1 MAEKVEDKSRKGIN
15 ANDLKKALRIFQY
28 IKPFRLLFSV
38 GFFFLLI
45 TMAASLAFPKLLGNL
60 MSATPANLGDR
71 VALLAGVLVLQAVA
85 GFFRIL
91 IFVNVTEKSLAN
103 IRQDVYAHLIR
114 LPMSFFSEKRVGE
127 LNSRIASDTAQ
138 IQETLTST
146 LAEFLRQISM
156 VVGGIIILAITS
168 VKLTLFIIA
177 VIPTMMVLALV
188 FGRYIRKYSKQ
199 VQAEVAESNTI
210 VEETLQAI
218 QTVKAFANEFFEIVR
233 YRKKTDEVAKT
244 AIKGGLYRG
253 AFASFIILGI
263 FGSIVAVI
271 WFAVGMI
278 HSGELAQESLSEFIL
293 YAVFIGGS
301 IGGLAN
307 VYTNIQKAI
316 GATEDLFSI
325 LDTDAEPVEAKEVA
339 TLPGFKGAI
348 SFKNVNF
355 AYPSREDVQVL
366 NGIDLHIASGEQV
379 ALVGSSGAGK
389 STMVSLVLRFFDP
402 TGGEILFDDKSAKAY
417 DLHALRNQMAV
428 VPQDVVLFGGTIRE
442 NIAYGKPRATDDE
455 IEEAA
460 RKANAHDF
468 IIGFPDGYQTEVGE
482 RGIQLSGGQRQRIAI
497 ARAVLKNPKIL
508 VLDEATS
515 SLDSESEKLV
525 QDALDKLMKGRTS
538 IVIAHRLSTV
548 RNADRIL
555 VMEKGQIIESGP
567 HKELVARE
575 KGVYKKLSELQLMSR

>member
-1 MAEKVEDKSRKGIN
+1 MEEEKKRKAIKVS
-15 ANDLKKALRIFQY
+15 DLKKAMRIFTY
-28 IKPFRLLFSV
+28 IKPFRVKFSI

-45 TMAASLAFPKLLGNL
+45 TMVASLAFPKLLSDL
-60 MSATPANLGDR
+60 MSASQENLGSR
-71 VALLAGVLVLQAVA
+71 VALLAGVLVFQAVA

-91 IFVNVTEKSLAN
+91 IFVDVTEKSLAK
-103 IRQDVYAHLIR
+103 IRQDVYTHLIR

-156 VVGGIIILAITS
+156 VVGGIAILAYTS

-177 VIPTMMVLALV
+177 VIPTMMILALV
-188 FGRYIRKYSKQ
+188 FGRYIRKYSKK

-218 QTVKAFANEFFEIVR
+218 QTVKAFANEFFEILR
-233 YRKKTDEVAKT
+233 YKKKTDEVAQT
-244 AIKGGLYRG
+244 AIKGGIYRG

-278 HSGELAQESLSEFIL
+278 HACDLKQESLSEFIL

-307 VYTNIQKAI
+307 VYTSLQKSI

-325 LDTDAEPVEAKEVA
+325 LDTEPEPVEQSVGAGELHDFSGA
-339 TLPGFKGAI
+339 IEFKGVHF
-348 SFKNVNF
+348 S
-355 AYPSREDVQVL
+355 YPSRPDVAVL
-366 NGIDLHIASGEQV
+366 KGIDLDVRAGEQI

-389 STMVSLVLRFFDP
+389 STMVSMVLRFYAPTEGQISFDGKP
-402 TGGEILFDDKSAKAY
+402 AQEY

-428 VPQDVVLFGGTIRE
+428 VPQDVVLFGGSIRE
-442 NIAYGKPRATDDE
+442 NIAYGKPEAKDAE

-468 IIGFPDGYQTEVGE
+468 IISFPDGYQTQVGE

-497 ARAVLKNPKIL
+497 ARAVLKNPRIL

-515 SLDSESEKLV
+515 SLDSESERLV

-555 VMEKGQIIESGP
+555 VMDNGRIVESGT
-567 HKELVARE
+567 HEELTAKEEGIYR
-575 KGVYKKLSELQLMSR
+575 KLSSLQLMA

>member
-348 SFKNVNF
+348 SFKNVAF

>member
-1 MAEKVEDKSRKGIN
+1 MEEEKKRKKVIKVS
-15 ANDLKKALRIFQY
+15 DLKRAMRIFTY
-28 IKPFRLLFSV
+28 IRPFRLLFGV

-45 TMAASLAFPKLLGNL
+45 TMVASLAFPKLLSDLMNAGPENL
-60 MSATPANLGDR
+60 KLR
-71 VALLAGVLVLQAVA
+71 VGVLAGVLVLQAIA
-85 GFFRIL
+85 GFFRIM
-91 IFVNVTEKSLAN
+91 IFVNVTERSLAK

-114 LPMSFFSEKRVGE
+114 LNMRFFNEKRVGE

-156 VVGGIIILAITS
+156 VVGGIIILAVTS

-177 VIPTMMVLALV
+177 VIPTMMILALI

-199 VQAEVAESNTI
+199 VQSEVAESNTI

-218 QTVKAFANEFFEIVR
+218 QTVKAFANEFFEIAR
-233 YRKKTDEVAKT
+233 YTSKTNAVAKT

-278 HSGELAQESLSEFIL
+278 HRGELGQESLSEFIL

-301 IGGLAN
+301 IGGLAT

-325 LDTDAEPVEAKEVA
+325 LDTEPEPIPAIKPDSHLE
-339 TLPGFKGAI
+339 GFKGEI
-348 SFKNVNF
+348 SFKDVEF
-355 AYPSREDVQVL
+355 SYPSRPDVEVL
-366 NGIDLHIASGEQV
+366 KGINLDIKAGEQV

-389 STMVSLVLRFFDP
+389 STMVNMVLRFYAPTKGTLSFD
-402 TGGEILFDDKSAKAY
+402 GKLASDY

-428 VPQDVVLFGGTIRE
+428 VPQDVVLFGGSIKD
-442 NIAYGKPRATDDE
+442 NIAYGKPNATDQE
-455 IEEAA
+455 IEAA
-460 RKANAHDF
+460 AKKANAHDF
-468 IIGFPDGYQTEVGE
+468 ISNFPDGYNTQVGE

-497 ARAVLKNPKIL
+497 ARAVLKNPRIL

-515 SLDSESEKLV
+515 SLDSESEQLV
-525 QDALDKLMKGRTS
+525 QEALDQLMAGRTS

-555 VMEKGQIIESGP
+555 VMNQGRIVESGT
-567 HKELVARE
+567 HTELTNRE
-575 KGVYKKLSELQLMSR
+575 DGVYRKLTELQLMR

>member
-91 IFVNVTEKSLAN
+91 IFVKVTEKSLAN

-348 SFKNVNF
+348 SFKNVAF

>member
-1 MAEKVEDKSRKGIN
+1 MEVEEKKRKPIKIS
-15 ANDLKKALRIFQY
+15 DLKKATRIFAY
-28 IKPFRLLFSV
+28 IKPFKWLFSL

-45 TMAASLAFPKLLGNL
+45 TMLASLAFPKLLSDL
-60 MSATPANLGDR
+60 MSAHPDNLSGR
-71 VALLAGVLVLQAVA
+71 LMLLVGVLVLQAVA
-85 GFFRIL
+85 GFFRIM
-91 IFVNVTEKSLAN
+91 IFVNVTEKSLAA
-103 IRQDVYAHLIR
+103 IRQEVYTHLIR
-114 LPMSFFSEKRVGE
+114 LPMRFFSEKRVGE

-138 IQETLTST
+138 IQETLTTT
-146 LAEFLRQISM
+146 LAEFLRQVSM
-156 VVGGIIILAITS
+156 VVGGIVILAITS
-168 VKLTLFIIA
+168 VKLTLFVIA

-218 QTVKAFANEFFEIVR
+218 QTVKAFANEFFEIAR
-233 YRKKTDEVAKT
+233 YTKKTDEVAKT

-278 HSGELAQESLSEFIL
+278 HRGELAQENLSEFIL
-293 YAVFIGGS
+293 YAIFIGGS
-301 IGGLAN
+301 VGGLAN

-325 LDTDAEPVEAKEVA
+325 LDADAEPISQTNVA
-339 TLPGFKGAI
+339 LPDFKGEI
-348 SFKNVNF
+348 TFDKVQF
-355 AYPSREDVQVL
+355 AYPSRPDVAVL
-366 NGIDLHIASGEQV
+366 NQIDLHIPAGEQV

-389 STMVSLVLRFFDP
+389 STMVNMILRFYEPTAGSISFDNKP
-402 TGGEILFDDKSAKAY
+402 AHAY

-428 VPQDVVLFGGTIRE
+428 VPQDVVLFGGSIRE
-442 NIAYGKPRATDDE
+442 NIAYGKPNATDTE

-460 RKANAHDF
+460 KKANAHDF
-468 IIGFPDGYQTEVGE
+468 IISFPEGYKTQVGE

-497 ARAVLKNPKIL
+497 ARAVLKNPRIL

-525 QDALDKLMKGRTS
+525 QDALEKLMKGRTS
-538 IVIAHRLSTV
+538 IVIAHRLSTI
-548 RNADRIL
+548 RNANRIL
-555 VMEKGQIIESGP
+555 VMQNGEIIERGTHEELSA
-567 HKELVARE
+567 KED
-575 KGVYKKLSELQLMSR
+575 GVYKKLSALQLMQ

>member
-1 MAEKVEDKSRKGIN
+1 MQEEKKRKSIK
-15 ANDLKKALRIFQY
+15 ASDLKKAMRIFTY
-28 IKPFRLLFSV
+28 IKPFRVKFSI

-45 TMAASLAFPKLLGNL
+45 TMVASLAFPKLLSDL
-60 MSATPANLGDR
+60 MSATPENLTGR
-71 VALLAGVLVLQAVA
+71 VGLLAAVLVFQAIA

-91 IFVNVTEKSLAN
+91 IFVDVTEKSLAK

-156 VVGGIIILAITS
+156 VIGGIVILAITS

-177 VIPTMMVLALV
+177 VIPTMMILALI
-188 FGRYIRKYSKQ
+188 FGKYIRKYSKK
-199 VQAEVAESNTI
+199 VQSEVAESNTI

-218 QTVKAFANEFFEIVR
+218 QTVKAFANEFFEIMR
-233 YRKKTDEVAKT
+233 YKKKTDEVAQT

-278 HSGELAQESLSEFIL
+278 HAGDLQQESLSEFIL

-307 VYTNIQKAI
+307 VYTNLQKSI

-325 LDTDAEPVEAKEVA
+325 LDTIPEPVVQSSAEGE
-339 TLPGFKGAI
+339 LQNFEGAI
-348 SFKNVNF
+348 QFSGVHFS
-355 AYPSREDVQVL
+355 YPSRADVPVL
-366 NGIDLHIASGEQV
+366 KGIDLNIKSGEQV

-389 STMVSLVLRFFDP
+389 STMVSMVLRFYDP
-402 TGGEILFDDKSAKAY
+402 TSGTVLFDEKPAADY
-417 DLHALRNQMAV
+417 DLHTLRNQMAV
-428 VPQDVVLFGGTIRE
+428 VPQDVVLFGGSIRE
-442 NIAYGKPRATDDE
+442 NIAYGKPDASDAE

-468 IIGFPDGYQTEVGE
+468 IISFPDGYKSQVGE

-515 SLDSESEKLV
+515 SLDSESERLV
-525 QDALDKLMKGRTS
+525 QDALDKLMQGRTS

-555 VMEKGQIIESGP
+555 VMDAGQIVESGT
-567 HKELVARE
+567 HQELTQKTDGIYR
-575 KGVYKKLSELQLMSR
+575 KLSSLQLMQ

>member
-1 MAEKVEDKSRKGIN
+1 MAEQTADKKRKRIK
-15 ANDLKKALRIFQY
+15 ASDLKKALRIFQY
-28 IKPFRLLFSV
+28 IKPFRWLFSV

-45 TMAASLAFPKLLGNL
+45 TMVASLAFPKLLSDL
-60 MSATPANLGDR
+60 MSASPENLGDR
-71 VALLAGVLVLQAVA
+71 VLLLAGVLVLQAIA
-85 GFFRIL
+85 GFFRIM
-91 IFVNVTEKSLAN
+91 IFVNVTERSLAN
-103 IRQDVYAHLIR
+103 IRQDVYTHLIR

-177 VIPTMMVLALV
+177 VIPTMMVLALI

-218 QTVKAFANEFFEIVR
+218 QTVKAFANEFFEIIR
-233 YRKKTDEVAKT
+233 YKKKTDQVAKT

-278 HSGELAQESLSEFIL
+278 HRGELAQDNLSEFIL

-325 LDTDAEPVEAKEVA
+325 LDTTTEPIEAKEVPELA
-339 TLPGFKGAI
+339 NFNGAI
-348 SFKNVNF
+348 SFHNVQF
-355 AYPSREDVQVL
+355 AYPSRNDVNVL
-366 NGIDLHIASGEQV
+366 KGIDLDIAAGEQV

-389 STMVSLVLRFFDP
+389 STMVNMVLRFYNP
-402 TGGEILFDDKSAKAY
+402 TEGEISFDGQPAERY

-428 VPQDVVLFGGTIRE
+428 VPQDVVLFGGSIRE
-442 NIAYGKPRATDDE
+442 NIAYGKPDASDAE

-460 RKANAHDF
+460 KKANAHDF
-468 IIGFPDGYQTEVGE
+468 IISFPDGYQTEVGE

-525 QDALDKLMKGRTS
+525 QDALDKLMQGRTS

-555 VMEKGQIIESGP
+555 VMDQGQIVESGT
-567 HKELVARE
+567 HAVLTAKEN
-575 KGVYKKLSELQLMSR
+575 GVYRKLSELQLMA

>member
-1 MAEKVEDKSRKGIN
+1 MEEEKKKKAIKVS
-15 ANDLKKALRIFQY
+15 DLKKAMRIFTY
-28 IKPFRLLFSV
+28 IKPFRLMFSI
-38 GFFFLLI
+38 GFFFLFI
-45 TMAASLAFPKLLGNL
+45 TMLASLAFPKLLSDL
-60 MSATPANLGDR
+60 MSATPENLGTR
-71 VALLAGVLVLQAVA
+71 VLLLVGVLVFQAIA
-85 GFFRIL
+85 GFFRIM
-91 IFVNVTEKSLAN
+91 IFVNVTEKSLAK
-103 IRQDVYAHLIR
+103 IRQDVYSHLIR

-146 LAEFLRQISM
+146 LAEFLRQMSM
-156 VVGGIIILAITS
+156 VVGGIAILAFTS

-177 VIPTMMVLALV
+177 VIPTMMILALV
-188 FGRYIRKYSKQ
+188 FGKYIRRYSKK
-199 VQAEVAESNTI
+199 VQSEVAESNTI

-218 QTVKAFANEFFEIVR
+218 QTVKAFANEFFEILR
-233 YRKKTDEVAKT
+233 YKTKTDQVAQT
-244 AIKGGLYRG
+244 AIKGGIYRG

-278 HSGELAQESLSEFIL
+278 HAGDLKQESLSEFIL

-307 VYTNIQKAI
+307 VYTNLQKSI

-325 LDTDAEPVEAKEVA
+325 LDAVPEPVQETPAGGEI
-339 TLPGFKGAI
+339 TDFKGAI
-348 SFKNVNF
+348 SFQNVHF
-355 AYPSREDVQVL
+355 SYPSRADVAVL
-366 NGIDLHIASGEQV
+366 KGIDLNIKSGEQV

-389 STMVSLVLRFFDP
+389 STMVSMVLRFYDP
-402 TGGEILFDDKSAKAY
+402 TSGTVLFDQKPAADY

-428 VPQDVVLFGGTIRE
+428 VPQDVVLFGGSIRE
-442 NIAYGKPRATDDE
+442 NIAYGKPDASDAE

-468 IIGFPDGYQTEVGE
+468 IIGFPDGYKTQVGE

-515 SLDSESEKLV
+515 SLDSESERLV
-525 QDALDKLMKGRTS
+525 QDALDKLMQGRTS

-555 VMEKGQIIESGP
+555 VMDAGRIVESGT
-567 HKELVARE
+567 HEELSTQEDGIYR
-575 KGVYKKLSELQLMSR
+575 KLSSLQLMQ